1 MNRESL
7 MAKQKPVIKLHSY
20 GLYSAWDS
28 KSKNLPQIKEFTT
41 DIIAELDVEFGF
53 IINIKNAR
61 GMKIFYCIDHP
72 GILDDQGKRRQPFTG
87 EVHITNN
94 DWDFYLGDTIWTP
107 IEDKCGDWR
116 MSILLNNKTI
126 AEKTF
131 AVQAENNDSDFKQRF
146 FYP

>member
-1 MNRESL
+1 

-20 GLYSAWDS
+20 GLYSTWDA
-28 KSKNLPQIKEFTT
+28 KSKALPQIQEFTT
-41 DIIAELDVEFGF
+41 DIRAELDVEFGF

-72 GILDDQGKRRQPFTG
+72 GIHDDQGELRQPFTG

-94 DWDFYLGDTIWTP
+94 DWDFYLGDTIWAP

-126 AEKTF
+126 ADKTF
-131 AVQAENNDSDFKQRF
+131 KVQPENNYSDLKQRF